1 MDFPKKVLVW
11 GKSYILTQFSPKPEY
26 QFIFVIIVQIL
37 KIRMIDMICVLIVK
51 ITGAST
57 NLIR

>member
-11 GKSYILTQFSPKPEY
+11 GKSYILTQFRPKPEY

-37 KIRMIDMICVLIVK
+37 KIRMINMICVLIVK

>member
-37 KIRMIDMICVLIVK
+37 KIRMIDMICVLILK